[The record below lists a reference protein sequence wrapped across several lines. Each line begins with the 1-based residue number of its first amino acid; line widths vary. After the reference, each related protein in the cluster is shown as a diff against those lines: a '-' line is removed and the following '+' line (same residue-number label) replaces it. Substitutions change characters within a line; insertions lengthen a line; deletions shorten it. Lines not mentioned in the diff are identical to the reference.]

1 MVIDTHIDDSFYNY
15 RMHGSTDSFYI
26 EELQLLWLCIVKKKI
41 EWKKL
46 MITTENYLHNS
57 YLHYIAIKD
66 AFPRYEPMSEFFLC
80 KYGGQILS

>member
-1 MVIDTHIDDSFYNY
+1 M
-15 RMHGSTDSFYI
+15 
-26 EELQLLWLCIVKKKI
+26 
-41 EWKKL
+41 